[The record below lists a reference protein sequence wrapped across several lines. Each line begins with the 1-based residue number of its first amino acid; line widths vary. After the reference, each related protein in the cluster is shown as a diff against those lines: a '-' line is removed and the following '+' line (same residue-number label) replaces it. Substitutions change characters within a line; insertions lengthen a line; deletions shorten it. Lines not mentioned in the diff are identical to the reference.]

1 METQLKLLKLKEAVA
16 LFVESLE
23 GYQKTLPKESIT
35 KEVLQAIVDSDMYIT
50 MKQNANITI

>member
-16 LFVESLE
+16 SFVENLE
-23 GYQKTLPKESIT
+23 AYEKTLPKESIT

>member
-16 LFVESLE
+16 AFVENLE
-23 GYQKTLPKESIT
+23 AYEKTLPKESIT